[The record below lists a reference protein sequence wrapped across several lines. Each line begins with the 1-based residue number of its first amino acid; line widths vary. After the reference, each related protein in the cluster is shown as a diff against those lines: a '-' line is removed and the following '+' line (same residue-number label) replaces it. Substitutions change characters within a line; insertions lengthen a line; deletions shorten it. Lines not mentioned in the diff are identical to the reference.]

1 MNNQPTL
8 NKYFKVKSNLSTSEM
23 NNGCKITFNLSLK
36 KTPNKSPKLKNEN
49 GNIQDVIDLV
59 SGDEDAIS
67 STPKELNQS
76 TTSSSQS
83 TLPYTPETINTFLGV
98 SFSQKSS
105 QTPSS
110 STKFSD
116 SPNSETPTRKRKF
129 YSPTKKRSTSVTTPT
144 KVKRNL
150 SHALSASGSQTIFN
164 NHDYLQAT
172 QDVDDKSE

>member
-1 MNNQPTL
+1 MNNQTTL
-8 NKYFKVKSNLSTSEM
+8 NKYFRVKSNLLTEM
-23 NNGCKITFNLSLK
+23 NNGRKISFNLSLK

-49 GNIQDVIDLV
+49 RNVPDVIDLV
-59 SGDEDAIS
+59 SDDEDAIS

-76 TTSSSQS
+76 GTSSSQS
-83 TLPYTPETINTFLGV
+83 TLPYTPETIHTFPSG

-110 STKFSD
+110 SSTKFSN

-129 YSPTKKRSTSVTTPT
+129 YSPIKKRSQSVTTPT

-150 SHALSASGSQTIFN
+150 SQALSASGSQTIFN
-164 NHDYLQAT
+164 NHDFLEAT

>member
-8 NKYFKVKSNLSTSEM
+8 NKHFRVKSNLSTPAM
-23 NNGCKITFNLSLK
+23 NNGCKITFNL
-36 KTPNKSPKLKNEN
+36 NKSPKLKNEN

-59 SGDEDAIS
+59 SDDEDAIS

-76 TTSSSQS
+76 ATSSSQS
-83 TLPYTPETINTFLGV
+83 TLPNTPETTNTFLSV
-98 SFSQKSS
+98 SLSQKSS
-105 QTPSS
+105 QTPPSS
-110 STKFSD
+110 STKFSN

-129 YSPTKKRSTSVTTPT
+129 YSPNKKRSISVTTPT